1 MSLNHILAF
10 LSAITLCIQSTIVLG
25 AGLDSSAY
33 VSQVSGMTSRAMS
46 MKDLLAPVKNLAAS
60 LPHLPAT
67 QGNYALALQNGD
79 YNNAAIL
86 QSGLHNAAL
95 IAQTGYQNSAFI
107 QQFGSGHQGF
117 VVQNGVGNFASITQR

>member
-1 MSLNHILAF
+1 MKRIFTF
-10 LSAITLCIQSTIVLG
+10 LSAATVCIQSTIVLG

-33 VSQVSGMTSRAMS
+33 VSQVSGVTSKAMS
-46 MKDLLAPVKNLAAS
+46 MEDLLAPVKSLAAN

-67 QGNYALALQNGD
+67 RGNYSLVLQNGD

-107 QQFGSGHQGF
+107 QQFGSGHQSF
-117 VVQNGVGNFASITQR
+117 VVQNGVGNFASIRQR